1 MRPNTDLNPEANL
14 NNLEDINYRISSF
27 INTFTTILYVVIV
40 MSVGGIVMK
49 FFQMNGANYVF
60 IFSVLILTLMFLV
73 QIGLSFFYIVSHVK
87 LALLGA
93 FGSLALALAFMAIL
107 FRYQGWAGWQI
118 MYFIALPIFLI
129 TAFFLGRYL
138 SAHEKLHHN
147 QTKFLH
153 RNLLFPYV
161 LAFVLG
167 IGSFI
172 MDDRK
177 PSRNIILDAAQEQ
190 ELLEA
195 EKANYTAVKP

>member
-1 MRPNTDLNPEANL
+1 MKTDLNL
-14 NNLEDINYRISSF
+14 NPDAALSQHEDINYRISSF

-40 MSVGGIVMK
+40 MALGGIAMK
-49 FFQMNGANYVF
+49 FFQMKGGNYVF
-60 IFSVLILTLMFLV
+60 IFSVLILTLLFLV
-73 QIGLSFFYIVSHVK
+73 QVGLSFFYIVSHIR

-107 FRYQGWAGWQI
+107 FRYQGWLGWQI

-147 QTKFLH
+147 QTRFLH
-153 RNLLFPYV
+153 RNLLFPYG

-167 IGSFI
+167 IASFI
-172 MDDRK
+172 LDDREVG
-177 PSRNIILDAAQEQ
+177 RNIILDAARQNKEI
-190 ELLEA
+190 EA
-195 EKANYTAVKP
+195 KRTQ

>member
-1 MRPNTDLNPEANL
+1 MRTDLNL
-14 NNLEDINYRISSF
+14 NPDTDLNSLEDINYRISSF

-40 MSVGGIVMK
+40 MSVGGLAMK

-87 LALLGA
+87 LALIGA

-107 FRYQGWAGWQI
+107 FRYQGWAGWPI

-129 TAFFLGRYL
+129 TAFFLGKYL
-138 SAHEKLHHN
+138 AGHEKLHHN

-153 RNLLFPYV
+153 RNLLLPYV
-161 LAFVLG
+161 LAFGLG
-167 IGSFI
+167 IGSFL

-190 ELLEA
+190 TA
-195 EKANYTAVKP
+195 TQPIPAN

>member
-1 MRPNTDLNPEANL
+1 MKQDLNLNPNANS
-14 NNLEDINYRISSF
+14 NQLEDINYRISSF

-40 MSVGGIVMK
+40 MAIGGIAMK
-49 FFQMNGANYVF
+49 FFQMNGGNYVF

-73 QIGLSFFYIVSHVK
+73 QIGLSFFHIVAHIK

-107 FRYQGWAGWQI
+107 FRYQGWLGWQI

-138 SAHEKLHHN
+138 INHEKLHHN
-147 QTKFLH
+147 QARFLH

-167 IGSFI
+167 ISSFI
-172 MDDRK
+172 IDDRK
-177 PSRNIILDAAQEQ
+177 PNRNIILDAAQEQ
-190 ELLEA
+190 NALDSA
-195 EKANYTAVKP
+195 EGN

>member
-1 MRPNTDLNPEANL
+1 MRQDLNL
-14 NNLEDINYRISSF
+14 NSNGNISQLEDINFRISSF
-27 INTFTTILYVVIV
+27 INTFTSILYVAIV
-40 MSVGGIVMK
+40 MAIGGIAMK
-49 FFQMNGANYVF
+49 FFQMKGGNYVF

-73 QIGLSFFYIVSHVK
+73 QIGLSFFYIVSHIR

-107 FRYQGWAGWQI
+107 FRYQGWFGWQI

-138 SAHEKLHHN
+138 TSHGKLHHN
-147 QTKFLH
+147 QNRFLH

-167 IGSFI
+167 VASFI
-172 MDDRK
+172 IDDRK
-177 PSRNIILDAAQEQ
+177 VSRNIILDAAQQNELNEANPQ
-190 ELLEA
+190 E
-195 EKANYTAVKP
+195 